1 MVILE
6 IIQKTSRRS
15 LEVTVIKLQIRK
27 GKWSFM

>member
-1 MVILE
+1 MVMLE

-15 LEVTVIKLQIRK
+15 FEVTVIKLQIRK

>member
-27 GKWSFM
+27 EKWSFM

>member
-1 MVILE
+1 MVMLE